1 MWALLRSLVQ
11 QSPRRG
17 FTIVELLIV
26 IVVIGILAAIT
37 IVAFNGVQ
45 QRAQNTARL
54 SSGQQ
59 AIKLVKA
66 YAATNGTYPS
76 LGTTCL
82 TLTCTNYAGVL
93 DGSDRSG
100 LDTNLKSIGTVP
112 AVAPASDK
120 FSGIWYNTR
129 AATATFDGDGSHRI
143 VLLMYWL
150 SGQFQ
155 DCGGGDIA
163 IQGPGEAWQRSPNKY
178 SYNYATENVTACW
191 VSV

>member
-1 MWALLRSLVQ
+1 MWAHLRSSVY

-66 YAATNGTYPS
+66 YVATNGTYPS

-82 TLTCTNYAGVL
+82 TPTCTTYAGVL

-100 LDTNLKSIGTVP
+100 LDTNLKTIGTVP
-112 AVAPASDK
+112 AVAPAADK

-129 AATATFDGDGSHRI
+129 ATTATFDGDGSHRI

-150 SGQFQ
+150 SGQNQ
-155 DCGGGDIA
+155 DCGAGDIA
-163 IQGPGEAWQRSPNKY
+163 VQGPGEAWQRSPNKY
-178 SYNYATENVTACW
+178 SYNYPTENVTACW